1 MMSDEIFRISGTC
14 SKKENYIVSVFF
26 FFFKQKTA
34 YEMGTTEFTIIVNF
48 GDASNTKTFTASF
61 DINDGT
67 YNAGDAYLCKI
78 WFQDEEIYFD
88 EVNVVN
94 WIDETQPGTYVPTQI
109 N

>member
-1 MMSDEIFRISGTC
+1 MSNEIFQKSVPGYTTANMKISGI
-14 SKKENYIVSVFF
+14 YFF
-26 FFFKQKTA
+26 YKQKTA

-48 GDASNTKTFTASF
+48 SDASNTKTFTASF

-88 EVNVVN
+88 EVSVVN